1 MKTVILDGKTT
12 NPGDL
17 SWDFLKKY
25 GEVEIFDR
33 TPREKIVERT
43 HDADIVVTNKTP
55 LTRAEIDKMQ
65 NVKFVALLSTGYNVV
80 DCAYLKEKGIPVSNI
95 PAYSTMG
102 VAQLVFAFI
111 SELAVGVAMHSDAVK
126 SGEWSNCPDF
136 CFWKKPLTELS
147 GKTIGIVGFGKIGG
161 AVADIAEA
169 YKMNIIALSG
179 HVTDQSARKNF
190 RWAKNLDDLAENADI
205 ITFHCPLTKET
216 EKIVNADF
224 LSKCKKTAFI
234 INTSRGPV
242 VDEKALADALNS
254 GEIAGAGVDV
264 LSTEPPAKDN
274 PLLTA
279 KNCFITPHIAW
290 AAFETRERLMG
301 IFKSNIEAFV
311 SGKPINVVNP

>member
-1 MKTVILDGKTT
+1 
-12 NPGDL
+12 
-17 SWDFLKKY
+17 
-25 GEVEIFDR
+25 
-33 TPREKIVERT
+33 
-43 HDADIVVTNKTP
+43 
-55 LTRAEIDKMQ
+55 
-65 NVKFVALLSTGYNVV
+65 
-80 DCAYLKEKGIPVSNI
+80 
-95 PAYSTMG
+95 MG

-111 SELAVGVAMHSDAVK
+111 SELAVGVALHSDAVK
-126 SGEWSNCPDF
+126 NGEWSNCPDF

-179 HVTDQSARKNF
+179 HVTDQSARRNF

>member
-1 MKTVILDGKTT
+1 M
-12 NPGDL
+12 
-17 SWDFLKKY
+17 
-25 GEVEIFDR
+25 
-33 TPREKIVERT
+33 
-43 HDADIVVTNKTP
+43 
-55 LTRAEIDKMQ
+55 
-65 NVKFVALLSTGYNVV
+65 
-80 DCAYLKEKGIPVSNI
+80 
-95 PAYSTMG
+95 
-102 VAQLVFAFI
+102 
-111 SELAVGVAMHSDAVK
+111 
-126 SGEWSNCPDF
+126 
-136 CFWKKPLTELS
+136 
-147 GKTIGIVGFGKIGG
+147 
-161 AVADIAEA
+161 ADIAEA

-179 HVTDQSARKNF
+179 HVTNQSARRNF

-216 EKIVNADF
+216 EKTVNADF

-242 VDEKALADALNS
+242 VDENALADALNS
-254 GEIAGAGVDV
+254 GKIAGAGVDV

>member
-1 MKTVILDGKTT
+1 M
-12 NPGDL
+12 
-17 SWDFLKKY
+17 
-25 GEVEIFDR
+25 
-33 TPREKIVERT
+33 
-43 HDADIVVTNKTP
+43 
-55 LTRAEIDKMQ
+55 
-65 NVKFVALLSTGYNVV
+65 
-80 DCAYLKEKGIPVSNI
+80 
-95 PAYSTMG
+95 
-102 VAQLVFAFI
+102 AQLVFAFI
-111 SELAVGVAMHSDAVK
+111 SELAVGVALHSDAVK
-126 SGEWSNCPDF
+126 NGEWSNCPDF

-216 EKIVNADF
+216 EKTVNADF

-242 VDEKALADALNS
+242 VDENALADALNS
-254 GEIAGAGVDV
+254 GKIAGAGVDV

>member
-1 MKTVILDGKTT
+1 
-12 NPGDL
+12 
-17 SWDFLKKY
+17 
-25 GEVEIFDR
+25 
-33 TPREKIVERT
+33 
-43 HDADIVVTNKTP
+43 
-55 LTRAEIDKMQ
+55 
-65 NVKFVALLSTGYNVV
+65 
-80 DCAYLKEKGIPVSNI
+80 
-95 PAYSTMG
+95 
-102 VAQLVFAFI
+102 
-111 SELAVGVAMHSDAVK
+111 MHSDAVK
-126 SGEWSNCPDF
+126 NGEWSNCPDF

-216 EKIVNADF
+216 EKTVNADF

-242 VDEKALADALNS
+242 VDENALADALNS
-254 GEIAGAGVDV
+254 GKIAGAGVDV

>member
-1 MKTVILDGKTT
+1 
-12 NPGDL
+12 
-17 SWDFLKKY
+17 
-25 GEVEIFDR
+25 
-33 TPREKIVERT
+33 
-43 HDADIVVTNKTP
+43 
-55 LTRAEIDKMQ
+55 MQ

-111 SELAVGVAMHSDAVK
+111 SELAVGVALHSDAVK
-126 SGEWSNCPDF
+126 NGEWSNCPDF

-242 VDEKALADALNS
+242 VDENALADALNS
-254 GEIAGAGVDV
+254 GKIAGAGVDV

>member
-1 MKTVILDGKTT
+1 MEIIGADGKSRQ
-12 NPGDL
+12 L
-17 SWDFLKKY
+17 SCNCNTATGIYFSRKK
-25 GEVEIFDR
+25 G
-33 TPREKIVERT
+33 
-43 HDADIVVTNKTP
+43 
-55 LTRAEIDKMQ
+55 
-65 NVKFVALLSTGYNVV
+65 
-80 DCAYLKEKGIPVSNI
+80 
-95 PAYSTMG
+95 
-102 VAQLVFAFI
+102 
-111 SELAVGVAMHSDAVK
+111 
-126 SGEWSNCPDF
+126 
-136 CFWKKPLTELS
+136 ELS
-147 GKTIGIVGFGKIGG
+147 GKSIGIVGFGKIGG

-242 VDEKALADALNS
+242 VDENALADALNS
-254 GEIAGAGVDV
+254 GKIAGAGVDV

>member
-1 MKTVILDGKTT
+1 
-12 NPGDL
+12 
-17 SWDFLKKY
+17 
-25 GEVEIFDR
+25 
-33 TPREKIVERT
+33 
-43 HDADIVVTNKTP
+43 
-55 LTRAEIDKMQ
+55 
-65 NVKFVALLSTGYNVV
+65 
-80 DCAYLKEKGIPVSNI
+80 
-95 PAYSTMG
+95 MG

-126 SGEWSNCPDF
+126 NGEWSNCPDF

-216 EKIVNADF
+216 EKTVNADF

-242 VDEKALADALNS
+242 VDENALADALNS

>member
-1 MKTVILDGKTT
+1 
-12 NPGDL
+12 
-17 SWDFLKKY
+17 
-25 GEVEIFDR
+25 
-33 TPREKIVERT
+33 
-43 HDADIVVTNKTP
+43 
-55 LTRAEIDKMQ
+55 
-65 NVKFVALLSTGYNVV
+65 
-80 DCAYLKEKGIPVSNI
+80 
-95 PAYSTMG
+95 MG

-126 SGEWSNCPDF
+126 NGEWSNCPDF

-216 EKIVNADF
+216 EKTVNADF

-242 VDEKALADALNS
+242 VDENALADALNS
-254 GEIAGAGVDV
+254 GKIAGAGVDV

>member
-1 MKTVILDGKTT
+1 
-12 NPGDL
+12 
-17 SWDFLKKY
+17 
-25 GEVEIFDR
+25 
-33 TPREKIVERT
+33 
-43 HDADIVVTNKTP
+43 
-55 LTRAEIDKMQ
+55 MQ

-126 SGEWSNCPDF
+126 NGEWSNCPDF

-216 EKIVNADF
+216 EKTVNADF

-242 VDEKALADALNS
+242 VDENALADALNS
-254 GEIAGAGVDV
+254 GKIAGAGVDV

>member
-1 MKTVILDGKTT
+1 
-12 NPGDL
+12 
-17 SWDFLKKY
+17 
-25 GEVEIFDR
+25 
-33 TPREKIVERT
+33 
-43 HDADIVVTNKTP
+43 
-55 LTRAEIDKMQ
+55 
-65 NVKFVALLSTGYNVV
+65 
-80 DCAYLKEKGIPVSNI
+80 
-95 PAYSTMG
+95 MG

-111 SELAVGVAMHSDAVK
+111 SELAVGVALHSDAVK
-126 SGEWSNCPDF
+126 NGEWSNCPDF

-216 EKIVNADF
+216 EKTVNAEF

-242 VDEKALADALNS
+242 VDENALADALNS
-254 GEIAGAGVDV
+254 GKIAGAGVDV

>member
-1 MKTVILDGKTT
+1 
-12 NPGDL
+12 
-17 SWDFLKKY
+17 
-25 GEVEIFDR
+25 
-33 TPREKIVERT
+33 
-43 HDADIVVTNKTP
+43 
-55 LTRAEIDKMQ
+55 
-65 NVKFVALLSTGYNVV
+65 
-80 DCAYLKEKGIPVSNI
+80 
-95 PAYSTMG
+95 MG

-126 SGEWSNCPDF
+126 NGEWSNCPDF

-161 AVADIAEA
+161 AVANIAEA

-242 VDEKALADALNS
+242 VDENALADALNS
-254 GEIAGAGVDV
+254 GKIAGAGVDV
-264 LSTEPPAKDN
+264 LSTEPPAKVN

>member
-1 MKTVILDGKTT
+1 
-12 NPGDL
+12 
-17 SWDFLKKY
+17 
-25 GEVEIFDR
+25 
-33 TPREKIVERT
+33 
-43 HDADIVVTNKTP
+43 
-55 LTRAEIDKMQ
+55 
-65 NVKFVALLSTGYNVV
+65 
-80 DCAYLKEKGIPVSNI
+80 
-95 PAYSTMG
+95 
-102 VAQLVFAFI
+102 
-111 SELAVGVAMHSDAVK
+111 MHSDAVK
-126 SGEWSNCPDF
+126 NGEWSKLPDF

-179 HVTDQSARKNF
+179 HVTDQSARNF
-190 RWAKNLDDLAENADI
+190 RWAKNLDDLEENADI
-205 ITFHCPLTKET
+205 IAFRCHLTKET
-216 EKIVNADF
+216 EKTVNADF

-242 VDEKALADALNS
+242 VDENALADALNS
-254 GEIAGAGVDV
+254 GRVAGAGVDV

>member
-1 MKTVILDGKTT
+1 
-12 NPGDL
+12 
-17 SWDFLKKY
+17 
-25 GEVEIFDR
+25 
-33 TPREKIVERT
+33 
-43 HDADIVVTNKTP
+43 
-55 LTRAEIDKMQ
+55 
-65 NVKFVALLSTGYNVV
+65 
-80 DCAYLKEKGIPVSNI
+80 
-95 PAYSTMG
+95 MG

-126 SGEWSNCPDF
+126 NGEWSNCPDF

-179 HVTDQSARKNF
+179 HITDQSARKNF

-242 VDEKALADALNS
+242 VDENALADALNS
-254 GEIAGAGVDV
+254 GKIAGAGVDV

>member
-111 SELAVGVAMHSDAVK
+111 S
-126 SGEWSNCPDF
+126 
-136 CFWKKPLTELS
+136 
-147 GKTIGIVGFGKIGG
+147 
-161 AVADIAEA
+161 
-169 YKMNIIALSG
+169 
-179 HVTDQSARKNF
+179 
-190 RWAKNLDDLAENADI
+190 
-205 ITFHCPLTKET
+205 
-216 EKIVNADF
+216 
-224 LSKCKKTAFI
+224 
-234 INTSRGPV
+234 
-242 VDEKALADALNS
+242 
-254 GEIAGAGVDV
+254 
-264 LSTEPPAKDN
+264 
-274 PLLTA
+274 
-279 KNCFITPHIAW
+279 
-290 AAFETRERLMG
+290 
-301 IFKSNIEAFV
+301 
-311 SGKPINVVNP
+311 

>member
-1 MKTVILDGKTT
+1 
-12 NPGDL
+12 
-17 SWDFLKKY
+17 
-25 GEVEIFDR
+25 
-33 TPREKIVERT
+33 
-43 HDADIVVTNKTP
+43 
-55 LTRAEIDKMQ
+55 
-65 NVKFVALLSTGYNVV
+65 
-80 DCAYLKEKGIPVSNI
+80 
-95 PAYSTMG
+95 MG

-126 SGEWSNCPDF
+126 NGEWSNCPDF

-216 EKIVNADF
+216 EKTVNAEF

-242 VDEKALADALNS
+242 VDENALADALNS
-254 GEIAGAGVDV
+254 GKIAGAGVDV

>member
-1 MKTVILDGKTT
+1 
-12 NPGDL
+12 
-17 SWDFLKKY
+17 
-25 GEVEIFDR
+25 
-33 TPREKIVERT
+33 
-43 HDADIVVTNKTP
+43 
-55 LTRAEIDKMQ
+55 
-65 NVKFVALLSTGYNVV
+65 
-80 DCAYLKEKGIPVSNI
+80 
-95 PAYSTMG
+95 MG

-111 SELAVGVAMHSDAVK
+111 SELAVGVALHSDAVK
-126 SGEWSNCPDF
+126 NGEWSNCPDF

-242 VDEKALADALNS
+242 VDENALADALNS
-254 GEIAGAGVDV
+254 GKIAGAGVDV

>member
-126 SGEWSNCPDF
+126 NGEWSNCPDF

-147 GKTIGIVGFGKIGG
+147 GKTIGIVGFGKI
-161 AVADIAEA
+161 AE
-169 YKMNIIALSG
+169 
-179 HVTDQSARKNF
+179 
-190 RWAKNLDDLAENADI
+190 
-205 ITFHCPLTKET
+205 P
-216 EKIVNADF
+216 
-224 LSKCKKTAFI
+224 
-234 INTSRGPV
+234 
-242 VDEKALADALNS
+242 
-254 GEIAGAGVDV
+254 
-264 LSTEPPAKDN
+264 
-274 PLLTA
+274 
-279 KNCFITPHIAW
+279 
-290 AAFETRERLMG
+290 
-301 IFKSNIEAFV
+301 
-311 SGKPINVVNP
+311 

>member
-1 MKTVILDGKTT
+1 
-12 NPGDL
+12 
-17 SWDFLKKY
+17 
-25 GEVEIFDR
+25 
-33 TPREKIVERT
+33 
-43 HDADIVVTNKTP
+43 
-55 LTRAEIDKMQ
+55 
-65 NVKFVALLSTGYNVV
+65 
-80 DCAYLKEKGIPVSNI
+80 
-95 PAYSTMG
+95 
-102 VAQLVFAFI
+102 I

-126 SGEWSNCPDF
+126 SGEWSACPDF

-190 RWAKNLDDLAENADI
+190 RWAKDLDYLAENSDI

-216 EKIVNADF
+216 EKTVNAEF
-224 LSKCKKTAFI
+224 LKKCKKTAFI

-242 VDEKALADALNS
+242 VDEQALADALNS

-264 LSTEPPAKDN
+264 LSTEPPKKDN

-301 IFKSNIEAFV
+301 IFKSNIEAFIE
-311 SGKPINVVNP
+311 GNPINVVNM

>member
-1 MKTVILDGKTT
+1 
-12 NPGDL
+12 
-17 SWDFLKKY
+17 
-25 GEVEIFDR
+25 
-33 TPREKIVERT
+33 
-43 HDADIVVTNKTP
+43 
-55 LTRAEIDKMQ
+55 
-65 NVKFVALLSTGYNVV
+65 
-80 DCAYLKEKGIPVSNI
+80 
-95 PAYSTMG
+95 
-102 VAQLVFAFI
+102 
-111 SELAVGVAMHSDAVK
+111 
-126 SGEWSNCPDF
+126 
-136 CFWKKPLTELS
+136 
-147 GKTIGIVGFGKIGG
+147 
-161 AVADIAEA
+161 
-169 YKMNIIALSG
+169 MNIIALSG

>member
-1 MKTVILDGKTT
+1 
-12 NPGDL
+12 
-17 SWDFLKKY
+17 
-25 GEVEIFDR
+25 
-33 TPREKIVERT
+33 
-43 HDADIVVTNKTP
+43 
-55 LTRAEIDKMQ
+55 
-65 NVKFVALLSTGYNVV
+65 
-80 DCAYLKEKGIPVSNI
+80 
-95 PAYSTMG
+95 MG

-111 SELAVGVAMHSDAVK
+111 SELAVGVALHSDAVK
-126 SGEWSNCPDF
+126 NGEWSNCPDF
-136 CFWKKPLTELS
+136 CFWKKTLTELS

-179 HVTDQSARKNF
+179 HVTDQSARRNF

>member
-111 SELAVGVAMHSDAVK
+111 SELAVGVALHSDAVK
-126 SGEWSNCPDF
+126 TANGQIAPTF
-136 CFWKKPLTELS
+136 A
-147 GKTIGIVGFGKIGG
+147 FGK
-161 AVADIAEA
+161 
-169 YKMNIIALSG
+169 
-179 HVTDQSARKNF
+179 
-190 RWAKNLDDLAENADI
+190 
-205 ITFHCPLTKET
+205 
-216 EKIVNADF
+216 
-224 LSKCKKTAFI
+224 
-234 INTSRGPV
+234 SRLP
-242 VDEKALADALNS
+242 S
-254 GEIAGAGVDV
+254 F
-264 LSTEPPAKDN
+264 PAK
-274 PLLTA
+274 
-279 KNCFITPHIAW
+279 
-290 AAFETRERLMG
+290 R
-301 IFKSNIEAFV
+301 
-311 SGKPINVVNP
+311 

>member
-1 MKTVILDGKTT
+1 MLADLRVLQREFHRGLQKTFFATAI
-12 NPGDL
+12 
-17 SWDFLKKY
+17 
-25 GEVEIFDR
+25 
-33 TPREKIVERT
+33 
-43 HDADIVVTNKTP
+43 
-55 LTRAEIDKMQ
+55 
-65 NVKFVALLSTGYNVV
+65 VAL
-80 DCAYLKEKGIPVSNI
+80 A
-95 PAYSTMG
+95 
-102 VAQLVFAFI
+102 
-111 SELAVGVAMHSDAVK
+111 
-126 SGEWSNCPDF
+126 
-136 CFWKKPLTELS
+136 